1 MRKHYFLGFGACYS
15 AKERWAILF
24 SRGREK
30 DYFELQNY
38 IKKEYK
44 AHQVLITRNGRSAIA
59 AGLKYYFNE
68 RGGEVIINGLTCYAV
83 IQGIKAAGMKPV
95 YADVNTKDLNFTASS
110 IEKVLSPK
118 TRAIM
123 VQNTLGNMVNI
134 REIEKFAKKHKLV
147 IIEDLA
153 HCVGRVYEDG
163 REAGTVGALAI
174 FTFGK
179 EKVIDMVNGG
189 AVAFRNAVA
198 PVVNSPK
205 LRPPFSEVLRARI
218 YPTLGAFC
226 RMMSYLGLSGIFMRL
241 FLKLRLIKKSADG
254 EIDFNERHLSYFQA
268 KLALEQF
275 KKRKKNNKKL
285 LREFYLVNNRAE
297 VLARLERAG
306 YYFSGFW
313 FDKPVMPERYYKKAH
328 FPEKECPE
336 AMFASEHIINL
347 PNYYTKKDLEPARK
361 IIAEYL
367 VDNNKGGGK

>member
-1 MRKHYFLGFGACYS
+1 MKKHYFLGFGACYS
-15 AKERWAILF
+15 AKMRRAILF

-38 IKKEYK
+38 IKKEYR

-68 RGGEVIINGLTCYAV
+68 RGGEVIVNGLTCYAV

-95 YADVNTKDLNFTASS
+95 YADVDPKDLNFTISS

-153 HCVGRVYEDG
+153 HCVGRIYEDG
-163 REAGTVGALAI
+163 REAGTVGAITI
-174 FTFGK
+174 FSFGK
-179 EKVIDMVNGG
+179 EKVIDAVNGG
-189 AVAFRNAVA
+189 AVAFRDSVA
-198 PVVNSPK
+198 PVVKTPK
-205 LRPPFSEVLRARI
+205 LRPPFSEVFRARI

-226 RMMSYLGLSGIFMRL
+226 QAMSYVGLGGVFMRL
-241 FLKLRLIKKSADG
+241 FLKLRLIKKSGDG
-254 EIDFNERHLSYFQA
+254 KIDFETRRLSFFQSR
-268 KLALEQF
+268 LALEQL
-275 KKRKKNNKKL
+275 KKRKTLGKKP
-285 LREFYLVNNRAE
+285 LREFLLVKERPE
-297 VLARLERAG
+297 VLKRLRQAG

-313 FDKPVMPERYYKKAH
+313 FETPVLPERYYKKAH

-336 AMFASEHIINL
+336 AVFVSKHIINL
-347 PNYYTKKDLEPARK
+347 PNYYAKKDLEQARR
-361 IIAEYL
+361 IAMGYI
-367 VDNNKGGGK
+367 VGDKK